1 MIKFG
6 GDWILLNIFFKMTE
20 YRNEFEIL
28 SGGDF
33 FDQLLLILMTIHL
46 ISMTIHRNQLQFDRN
61 IALEPLV
68 RLGKVRLG

>member
-1 MIKFG
+1 
-6 GDWILLNIFFKMTE
+6 MTE
-20 YRNEFEIL
+20 YWNEFEIL

-46 ISMTIHRNQLQFDRN
+46 ILITIQRNQLQFDRN

-68 RLGKVRLG
+68 GLG